1 VASEHR
7 IRRSLAGFIGI
18 ALLASI
24 VIGVIGGNFEA
35 RRHGTEVPPKQI
47 YEALFS
53 RPLPDEVR
61 DLQATGTTW
70 QGYSIYLRFRTPSIR
85 VAGITIPPYEYLECA
100 DILPYLNLPAEIGST
115 FSPEWSVPLTES
127 GSCLGAYELSN
138 AWTKLGSHYLM
149 KSGEWVYFAGFGS

>member
-1 VASEHR
+1 M
-7 IRRSLAGFIGI
+7 RRSLAGVIGV
-18 ALLASI
+18 ALLGSI
-24 VIGVIGGNFEA
+24 VIGVIGWGFEA
-35 RRHGTEVPPKQI
+35 RRRGTEVPPKQI

-70 QGYSIYLRFRTPSIR
+70 QGYSLYLRFRTTSIR
-85 VAGITIPPYEYLECA
+85 VAGITSPPYEYLEFA
-100 DILPYLNLPAEIGST
+100 DILRYLNLPAEMDST
-115 FSPEWSVPLTES
+115 FSPEWSVPPTES

-149 KSGEWVYFAGFGS
+149 KSGEWVYFVGFGS